1 MNCTLFLL
9 GTYVAALL
17 HARTMWTPWKFLG
30 LAWVWPH
37 HPSCWPLVLR
47 QAPSPLRNLVSSVG
61 SVLVVQLQA
70 FGVLHKGEL
79 SFHSKTFGGHLS
91 GTTSK

>member
-9 GTYVAALL
+9 GTYVAALS
-17 HARTMWTPWKFLG
+17 HTSTMWTPWMFLG

-47 QAPSPLRNLVSSVG
+47 QAPSPLHNLVCSVG
-61 SVLVVQLQA
+61 HVLLVQLQA
-70 FGVLHKGEL
+70 FGVVHKAQL
-79 SFHSKTFGGHLS
+79 LFKSKTFRGY
-91 GTTSK
+91 